1 MYWSTRR
8 QGGYIEGLCKAMEEW
23 FRNTKW
29 EGLDM
34 LIPDRQVGTSG
45 GHKKIVSKPT
55 VKKQDLRIEKVIP
68 ERNEEKFKTYL
79 KEIQKLMNECFS
91 VKKYVPDIDDKI
103 WVMVFSRK
111 KLVGFLAI
119 DNNNVIWNV
128 CVATNYRRR
137 GIAQQAIQTV
147 VKDVCPD
154 KNPRLLVDNR
164 GKNYK
169 KLVKLYNDGK
179 VTTMEFKCS

>member
-1 MYWSTRR
+1 
-8 QGGYIEGLCKAMEEW
+8 
-23 FRNTKW
+23 
-29 EGLDM
+29 
-34 LIPDRQVGTSG
+34 
-45 GHKKIVSKPT
+45 
-55 VKKQDLRIEKVIP
+55 
-68 ERNEEKFKTYL
+68 
-79 KEIQKLMNECFS
+79 
-91 VKKYVPDIDDKI
+91 
-103 WVMVFSRK
+103 MVFSRN

-137 GIAQQAIQTV
+137 GIAQQAIQTA

-169 KLVKLYNDGK
+169 KLVKLYNGYGFTLVKNDGK